1 MESFCEALFIKF
13 KMVRNKTF
21 RTAKVY
27 TSNLK
32 AVHKY
37 FPNSDKLSYRKNQIK
52 KNGREWYWSRLL
64 PYYFLPSAPP
74 RNRNNFSSN
83 FPRHILWNNGCTDKN
98 IKCDLIKNL
107 TPFCSAAEA
116 EEEKKTKKKT
126 REGNLRHEFVP
137 LFAELFLGYF
147 LWWCGLFWNKK
158 TRRRR
163 AKSFYTSRIK

>member
-1 MESFCEALFIKF
+1 MGLTSLSSL
-13 KMVRNKTF
+13 TF
-21 RTAKVY
+21 
-27 TSNLK
+27 
-32 AVHKY
+32 
-37 FPNSDKLSYRKNQIK
+37 
-52 KNGREWYWSRLL
+52 LL
-64 PYYFLPSAPP
+64 PTFSPP
-74 RNRNNFSSN
+74 GNRNVFTLN
-83 FPRHILWNNGCTDKN
+83 FPMHISWNNGCTDKTL
-98 IKCDLIKNL
+98 KCDLIKNL

-163 AKSFYTSRIK
+163 TKSFYISRIKQSEVWVDWAVWNSQIFLQKWCLKYIVSFHKICKIKNAYLNENLILKNT

>member
-1 MESFCEALFIKF
+1 M
-13 KMVRNKTF
+13 
-21 RTAKVY
+21 
-27 TSNLK
+27 
-32 AVHKY
+32 
-37 FPNSDKLSYRKNQIK
+37 K
-52 KNGREWYWSRLL
+52 KNGWEWHRSRLL
-64 PYYFLPSAPP
+64 PSYFLPSAPP
-74 RNRNNFSSN
+74 GNRNNFTSN
-83 FPRHILWNNGCTDKN
+83 FPMHISWSNGCTDKTL
-98 IKCDLIKNL
+98 KCDLIKNL

-163 AKSFYTSRIK
+163 TKSFYLSRTKQSEVWVDWAVWNLWISPKTMF